1 VLKKILRKTSSKP
14 SNLIIPKHIAIIM
27 DGNARYAKKLAM
39 PTKFGHKKGTEN
51 VEKIA
56 EYCIEIG
63 VKYLTIYAFSSENWN
78 RPQDEVNYL
87 MDLLYEYLNKDAQ
100 RLTKNGIKI
109 IISGNLEKVNEKL
122 KAKIL
127 EVEEFSKDNKNL
139 ILNVAFSYGA
149 RQELVEAT
157 KKIAIAIENK
167 SININDINE
176 NLLKNFLYKPEIPDP
191 DLLIRTGGDFRVS
204 NFLLWQIAYT
214 ELYFCNKMW
223 PEFGKQ
229 DLLKAINNFNQRERR
244 YGKR

>member
-1 VLKKILRKTSSKP
+1 MLKKIFCKTSLKST
-14 SNLIIPKHIAIIM
+14 NLVIPKHIAFIM

-39 PTKFGHKKGTEN
+39 PTRFGHKKGTEN

-63 VKYLTIYAFSSENWN
+63 VKFLTIYAFSSENWN

-87 MDLLYEYLNKDAQ
+87 MDLLYEYLNNDAEK
-100 RLTKNGIKI
+100 LTKDGIKI
-109 IISGNLEKVNEKL
+109 IISGNLEKINEKL

-127 EVEEFSKDNKNL
+127 EVQEFSKDNKNL

-149 RQELVEAT
+149 RQELVDAT

-167 SININDINE
+167 SINIDDINE
-176 NLLKNFLYKPEIPDP
+176 NLIKNFLYKPEIPDP
-191 DLLIRTGGDFRVS
+191 DLLVRTGGDFRVS

-229 DLLKAINNFNQRERR
+229 DLLKAIVNFNQRERR

>member
-1 VLKKILRKTSSKP
+1 
-14 SNLIIPKHIAIIM
+14 
-27 DGNARYAKKLAM
+27 
-39 PTKFGHKKGTEN
+39 
-51 VEKIA
+51 
-56 EYCIEIG
+56 
-63 VKYLTIYAFSSENWN
+63 
-78 RPQDEVNYL
+78 

-127 EVEEFSKDNKNL
+127 EVQEFSKDNKNL